1 MHTMVVAREN
11 PNLEAQVLEVTLL
24 TKIDEWGPGVGLPVS
39 KFAKFI
45 SAFVH
50 IFLFISPFLYILYSS
65 CIPFLSVEGCRATA
79 RSLYSFKTF

>member
-39 KFAKFI
+39 DAI
-45 SAFVH
+45 RIVLVRHTVLVQIDLCTS
-50 IFLFISPFLYILYSS
+50 LPFLQVALG
-65 CIPFLSVEGCRATA
+65 L
-79 RSLYSFKTF
+79 